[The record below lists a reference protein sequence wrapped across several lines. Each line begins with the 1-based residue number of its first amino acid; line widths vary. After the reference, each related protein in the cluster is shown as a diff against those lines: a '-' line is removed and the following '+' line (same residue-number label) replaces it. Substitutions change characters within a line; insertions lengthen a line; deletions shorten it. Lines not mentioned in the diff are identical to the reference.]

1 MKKIIILGAGLVGK
15 AMAIDLSKNFDVTSC
30 DIDEKS
36 LSFLSE
42 KHKIKTLKIN
52 LSVNE
57 NIEKSIKNA
66 DIVINAMPGFMGF
79 KTLKQV
85 ILTGKNVVDI
95 SFFPEDPF
103 QLDDLAK
110 SKNVTAIMDVG
121 VAPGMGNII
130 CGYHNKRMKISDYT
144 CYVGG
149 LPMIREMPFEYKAPF
164 SPVDV
169 IQEYIRPARYVRN
182 HKLIV
187 KEPLTDREYLN
198 FDKVGTLEAFNS
210 DGLRTLAKTMNIP
223 NMIEKTM
230 RYPRT
235 MDYIQM
241 LKDSGFFSEKEII
254 INGNKV
260 KPLDFTS
267 KLLVAQWK
275 LNENEKDL
283 TVMRIII
290 EGEEDNKPKKYI
302 YNLYDEYHQETEIIS
317 MARTTGYTCTAVANL
332 VINGKFT
339 QKGLIAPEIVGE
351 NEDNFKFILDYLE
364 DRDVNY
370 KITNNE

>member
-1 MKKIIILGAGLVGK
+1 
-15 AMAIDLSKNFDVTSC
+15 
-30 DIDEKS
+30 
-36 LSFLSE
+36 
-42 KHKIKTLKIN
+42 
-52 LSVNE
+52 
-57 NIEKSIKNA
+57 
-66 DIVINAMPGFMGF
+66 
-79 KTLKQV
+79 
-85 ILTGKNVVDI
+85 
-95 SFFPEDPF
+95 
-103 QLDDLAK
+103 
-110 SKNVTAIMDVG
+110 MDMG

-149 LPMIREMPFEYKAPF
+149 LPMVREMPFEYKAPF

-267 KLLVAQWK
+267 KLLVDKWK

-290 EGEEDNKPKKYI
+290 EGEENNKPKKYI
-302 YNLYDEYHQETEIIS
+302 YDLYDEYHQETEIIS

-332 VINGKFT
+332 VLDGKFL

-351 NEDNFKFILDYLE
+351 DEENFKYIVDYLK
-364 DRDVNY
+364 DREVNY
-370 KITNNE
+370 KVEKF